1 MSLVTR
7 KLGKWVCWEIPTE
20 ARDRRIIEEEAGRTH
35 VGVGVWREQWE
46 GFRSC
51 PFPSG
56 LVGELQLDA
65 DELLEEAV
73 NLGYK
78 AVPHSL
84 LAVITKDRRASH
96 FPPH

>member
-7 KLGKWVCWEIPTE
+7 KLGKRVCWEIPTE
-20 ARDRRIIEEEAGRTH
+20 ARARRIIEEEAGRARGGCGCLERTA
-35 VGVGVWREQWE
+35 GGI
-46 GFRSC
+46 

-73 NLGYK
+73 HLGVQDC
-78 AVPHSL
+78 ATFIACSDH
-84 LAVITKDRRASH
+84 
-96 FPPH
+96 